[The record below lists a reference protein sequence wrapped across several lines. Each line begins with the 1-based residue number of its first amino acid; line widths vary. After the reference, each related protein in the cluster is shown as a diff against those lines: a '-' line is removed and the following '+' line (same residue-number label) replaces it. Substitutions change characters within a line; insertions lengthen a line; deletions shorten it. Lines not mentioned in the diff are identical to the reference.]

1 MSNIH
6 IGDEVTINAVVVD
19 VTASGN
25 VMVKL
30 NKGGRVMVSPE
41 EINTIHPYQEISK
54 EDKRRG
60 N

>member
-1 MSNIH
+1 MSIN

-19 VTASGN
+19 KTVSGN
-25 VMVKL
+25 AIVKL
-30 NKGGRVMVSPE
+30 KRGSRLLVSPD
-41 EINTIHPYQEISK
+41 EINTIHPYKETSK

>member
-1 MSNIH
+1 MIH

-25 VMVKL
+25 AIVKL
-30 NKGGRVMVSPE
+30 NKGGRVVISPD

-54 EDKRRG
+54 EDKRKG

>member
-1 MSNIH
+1 MVN

-25 VMVKL
+25 AIVKL
-30 NKGGRVMVSPE
+30 NKGGRVVISPE
-41 EINTIHPYQEISK
+41 EIKTIHPYQEISK

>member
-1 MSNIH
+1 MIH

-25 VMVKL
+25 VVVKL
-30 NKGGRVMVSPE
+30 NKGGRVIVSPE

>member
-1 MSNIH
+1 MIH
-6 IGDEVTINAVVVD
+6 IGDEVTVNAVVVD

-25 VMVKL
+25 VIVQLK
-30 NKGGRVMVSPE
+30 KGGKVVVNPS

-60 N
+60 K

>member
-1 MSNIH
+1 MIH

-25 VMVKL
+25 VIVKL
-30 NKGGRVMVSPE
+30 NKGGRVVITPD
-41 EINTIHPYQEISK
+41 EIKTIHPYQEISK
-54 EDKRRG
+54 EDKRKG

>member
-1 MSNIH
+1 MIH

-25 VMVKL
+25 AIVKL
-30 NKGGRVMVSPE
+30 NKGGRVVISPE
-41 EINTIHPYQEISK
+41 EIKTIHPYREISK

>member
-1 MSNIH
+1 MIH

-30 NKGGRVMVSPE
+30 NKGGRVIVSPE

-60 N
+60 S

>member
-1 MSNIH
+1 MIH

-25 VMVKL
+25 AIVKL
-30 NKGGRVMVSPE
+30 NKGGRVVISPD
-41 EINTIHPYQEISK
+41 EIKTIHPYQEISK

-60 N
+60 K

>member
-1 MSNIH
+1 MNIH

-30 NKGGRVMVSPE
+30 NKGGRVIVSPE

-54 EDKRRG
+54 EDKRKG